1 MANKIRR
8 QVALDTETTGM
19 FAEKG
24 DRLIS
29 IGCVEIE
36 ERRLTKKTF
45 YRLIN
50 PEREVDE
57 EAARVHGY
65 TWEKLKGQPLFE
77 DIVDEFLA
85 FIKGA
90 ELLIHNAEF
99 DVGFLDMELTRL
111 GKGKL
116 KDYCSGIVDTLALAR
131 NLRPGQRNNLDVL
144 CSVYGV
150 DNTDRTLHGALID
163 AQLLAKVYLAM
174 TRGQES
180 LDISTVDISA
190 LPPMPEDTSVLRIVK
205 ASAEELQAH
214 AATMALIDKE
224 SKGQTVWTEAKG

>member
-1 MANKIRR
+1 MANKVRR
-8 QVALDTETTGM
+8 QVALDTETTDM
-19 FAEKG
+19 FADKG

>member
-1 MANKIRR
+1 MANKVRR

-19 FAEKG
+19 FADKG

-224 SKGQTVWTEAKG
+224 SKGQAVWTEAKG

>member
-1 MANKIRR
+1 MANKVRR

>member
-1 MANKIRR
+1 MANKVRR

-19 FAEKG
+19 FADKG

>member
-1 MANKIRR
+1 MANKVRR

-19 FAEKG
+19 FADKG

-116 KDYCSGIVDTLALAR
+116 KDYCSGIVDTLALAQ